1 MDWVEVYEVYRIWD
15 YFSQNFRIALEGTPR
30 SLSCIL
36 VDSIYRSNFPL
47 YKVLNLIRLFWDGV
61 SSVVWLAQTH
71 TQAVELPNH
80 DGAALRSARRQVN
93 QMR

>member
-1 MDWVEVYEVYRIWD
+1 MDRVEVDDVYRIWD
-15 YFSQNFRIALEGTPR
+15 YFSQNFRIALEVAR
-30 SLSCIL
+30 CSLSRIL

-71 TQAVELPNH
+71 IQAVGLPNH
-80 DGAALRSARRQVN
+80 PDAAQLSARRQVN
-93 QMR
+93 EMR

>member
-1 MDWVEVYEVYRIWD
+1 MDRVEVDDVYRIWD
-15 YFSQNFRIALEGTPR
+15 YFSQNFRIALEVAR
-30 SLSCIL
+30 CSLSRIL

-71 TQAVELPNH
+71 SLAVELPNH
-80 DGAALRSARRQVN
+80 HDADQLSARRQVN
-93 QMR
+93 EMR

>member
-1 MDWVEVYEVYRIWD
+1 MDRVEVDDVYRIWD
-15 YFSQNFRIALEGTPR
+15 YFSQNFRIALEVAR
-30 SLSCIL
+30 CSLSRIL

-71 TQAVELPNH
+71 IQAV
-80 DGAALRSARRQVN
+80 
-93 QMR
+93 

>member
-15 YFSQNFRIALEGTPR
+15 YFSQNFRITLEVARG
-30 SLSCIL
+30 SLSRIL

-61 SSVVWLAQTH
+61 STVDWLAQTH

-80 DGAALRSARRQVN
+80 HGAALRSARRQVN

>member
-1 MDWVEVYEVYRIWD
+1 MRFIVFGIIFAKLQNNLEVARC
-15 YFSQNFRIALEGTPR
+15 
-30 SLSCIL
+30 SLSRIL

-47 YKVLNLIRLFWDGV
+47 YKVLNLIRLVWDDV

-71 TQAVELPNH
+71 IQAVELPSH
-80 DGAALRSARRQVN
+80 HGVALRSARRQVN